1 MRARF
6 LIDTASAVLHGL
18 RATRLRTALAVLG
31 VSFGVA
37 AVMAV
42 LSIGQGGEARVR
54 MELNDIGIN
63 RAWMY
68 PDKDASRGF
77 KLEDAQWL
85 SSRVDNAIITAQSE
99 RDAAISGGSVKATSR
114 VIGSEWRLPEMES
127 TEFVFGR
134 FFTKWE
140 EESAR
145 PVAVLESRLSDKLFN
160 GLDPVGMDILIDGR
174 RCRVVG
180 VVAKRNI
187 MYNDGSCYVPITT
200 YNSWYSEVTVEQ
212 ISIST
217 KSPSELRAIRVKAD
231 MLLESRTGGVKLV
244 TLDSETKMADN
255 ILGTFRTVIL
265 CVAVVAL
272 IVGGIGIMN
281 MMYMSVNE
289 RVKEIGI
296 RKALGARQ
304 NQILLQFML
313 EAVLLAI
320 SGGILG
326 IICGILLAL
335 AASALAEV
343 PFIIPLY
350 APFIGTGF
358 SAAVGMLFGIFPA
371 MRAAN
376 MSPVDALRSDTC

>member
-1 MRARF
+1 MKVQF
-6 LIDTASAVLHGL
+6 ILDTAGAVLHNL

-68 PDKDASRGF
+68 PDQDASRGF

-85 SSRVDNAIITAQSE
+85 SSRLNNAVIAAGSE
-99 RDAAISGGSVKATSR
+99 RDGEVSSGSVKATAT
-114 VIGSEWRLPEMES
+114 VIGSEWQLPQMES
-127 TEFVFGR
+127 TEFKYGR

-145 PVAVLESRLSDKLFN
+145 PVVVLESRLASKLYGSRNPTGFTV
-160 GLDPVGMDILIDGR
+160 LVGGR
-174 RCRVVG
+174 QCKVVG
-180 VVAKRNI
+180 VVTKRNI
-187 MYNDGSCYVPITT
+187 LNDNGGCYVPITT
-200 YNSWYSEVTVEQ
+200 YNSWFSEDTVDE
-212 ISIST
+212 ISISAQ
-217 KSPSELRAIRVKAD
+217 SSSELRAVRVKAS

-244 TLDSETKMADN
+244 TLDSETKVADN
-255 ILGTFRTVIL
+255 VLGTFKTVIL

-289 RVKEIGI
+289 RIREIGI
-296 RKALGARQ
+296 RKALGAKQ

-313 EAVLLAI
+313 EAAMLALA
-320 SGGILG
+320 GGFLG
-326 IICGILLAL
+326 IFCGVLLAL
-335 AASALAEV
+335 AASALADV

-358 SAAVGMLFGIFPA
+358 SAGVGLIFGIFPA
-371 MRAAN
+371 MRAARLC
-376 MSPVDALRSDTC
+376 PVDALRSEV